1 MERRSVYLDDDHY
14 RQRVHLIQ
22 QRIGARDLDGLL
34 ILNPANLM
42 WACGFFH
49 IPNERPL
56 GLYIP
61 SHGRPLLLAA
71 HLEKENA
78 EENWVGDVRCYR
90 EYPGEIP
97 AEVWMLQQIPA
108 QKLGVDSSS
117 HAIFL
122 QMQALRPALRL
133 DDTVSAMRYRK
144 APVEI
149 ELTRIAAEYA
159 DFGLSVARQAV
170 ANGVRSGITELDV
183 VQIVQAETTAK
194 MKRELEDLINFYRG
208 AVALTAHAG
217 PRAALPHGQPG
228 PVAIQGGDALIVGIG
243 VKVGG
248 YHAESGCTFVVGEP
262 SAEQL
267 RCLHATWECDQA
279 AVNALRPGATC
290 SSVNEAAWAVLRD
303 YGYGDFIRHRIGHGM
318 GVEGHEAPWLSV
330 GDATLLE
337 PAMIFSNEPGIYRPG
352 IDGYRIIDSMLV
364 TETGGERLSRYLS
377 EHGPEDRV
385 IAL

>member
-133 DDTVSAMRYRK
+133 DDTVSAMRYR
-144 APVEI
+144 
-149 ELTRIAAEYA
+149 RIRR
-159 DFGLSVARQAV
+159 FRSV
-170 ANGVRSGITELDV
+170 
-183 VQIVQAETTAK
+183 
-194 MKRELEDLINFYRG
+194 RG
-208 AVALTAHAG
+208 APGSCQRRAQRHHRTGRCADRAG
-217 PRAALPHGQPG
+217 RDDGQ
-228 PVAIQGGDALIVGIG
+228 D
-243 VKVGG
+243 
-248 YHAESGCTFVVGEP
+248 
-262 SAEQL
+262 
-267 RCLHATWECDQA
+267 
-279 AVNALRPGATC
+279 
-290 SSVNEAAWAVLRD
+290 EA
-303 YGYGDFIRHRIGHGM
+303 
-318 GVEGHEAPWLSV
+318 
-330 GDATLLE
+330 
-337 PAMIFSNEPGIYRPG
+337 
-352 IDGYRIIDSMLV
+352 
-364 TETGGERLSRYLS
+364 
-377 EHGPEDRV
+377 
-385 IAL
+385 